1 MSFRSL
7 RPVAPMAI
15 PLVSSALSRALALRL
30 DPGST
35 YLGGGLQLTVSPGA
49 QASNRVVLPTDA
61 PVGSV
66 ATALGLG
73 LGSSRFLADPEDAAF
88 FASPGLSIITGG
100 GSVKG
105 SAAATATTVGRNTNA
120 ATATATNI
128 GLANLDVVTRGGGDL
143 RIGTIDDP
151 FRAMAT
157 AATRSLL
164 PSGGP
169 PQLAAQLTALAT
181 VRGLEGAPSADP
193 LATGALPTF
202 FGQPNASVLASATL
216 DADPGPT
223 TSTLRAV
230 ADARG
235 IEGYRVMALP
245 SAVPGSPAQISGIAA
260 ASLSLTG
267 APPTGAQP
275 ADLTASAI
283 GIDHAVLRG
292 PVSGAVSFM
301 GSGLAQL
308 ETASPPPPGS
318 LRLNSLQGIGL
329 LAVDL
334 QSNGGAPITNEGA
347 TVVGMGGFASPGGS
361 GWLPAMDAAGID
373 RSTILTGS
381 GNDVVMGRIH
391 TEQSSGLDGDGDGVL
406 KADVFLDA
414 SALIGGPGGFDGI
427 RDSLINTG
435 LGDDAVVGA
444 ASRSRIDTAG
454 GDDAIL
460 LDRARSS
467 VLDGGFGNDAI
478 AVEGLAL
485 DNSLKGG
492 FGNDTLTVADGDG
505 NRLDGGFGQD
515 LTVGGTG
522 RNIFMQSNA
531 GAALDAAGS
540 NTFAEQLANPAFW
553 GSLGSQQ
560 KQELWEQGALVQG
573 PQTLGLLDTFSN
585 FDASRGDVLELSS
598 TLGSLTQSL
607 WQSQGA
613 IFGVQ
618 GGQLVVREGPGNS
631 RIGLVVGSLADIRS
645 LGIGSPSLAYATDTR
660 QLLFDADGD
669 WSKGSQSLGTVTMA
683 DPGALTKSNIQF
695 GSGG

>member
-1 MSFRSL
+1 
-7 RPVAPMAI
+7 MAI
-15 PLVSSALSRALALRL
+15 PPITTALSRALALRL
-30 DPGST
+30 DQGST
-35 YLGGGLQLTVSPGA
+35 YLGGGLQLTISPSA
-49 QASNRVVLPTDA
+49 QASNRVVLPA
-61 PVGSV
+61 PEPIGSI

-73 LGSSRFLADPEDAAF
+73 LGSSRFLASPADAAF
-88 FASPGLSIITGG
+88 FDSPGLSIVTGG
-100 GSVKG
+100 GTVAG
-105 SAAATATTVGRNTNA
+105 TAAASASTVGRNTNLA
-120 ATATATNI
+120 DATATNI
-128 GLANLDVVTRGGGDL
+128 GLANLDVVTRGGGAL
-143 RIGTIDDP
+143 RIGTAADP
-151 FRAMAT
+151 LRAVAS

-164 PSGGP
+164 PAGGLP
-169 PQLAAQLTALAT
+169 SLTAQLSAIAT

-202 FGQPNASVLASATL
+202 FGQPNAAVLASATL

-223 TSTLRAV
+223 TSAARAV

-245 SAVPGSPAQISGIAA
+245 AAVPGSPAQISGVAA
-260 ASLSLTG
+260 ASLSLAG
-267 APPTGAQP
+267 APPSGAQP
-275 ADLTASAI
+275 AELSATAI

-292 PVSGAVSFM
+292 PVRGAMNVQ

-308 ETASPPPPGS
+308 DTASTPPPGS

-334 QSNGGAPITNEGA
+334 QSNGGAAITNEGA

-391 TEQSSGLDGDGDGVL
+391 TEQTSGLDADGDGVL
-406 KADVFLDA
+406 NADVFLDA

-427 RDSLINTG
+427 RNSHINTG
-435 LGDDAVVGA
+435 QGDDAVVGA
-444 ASRSRIDTAG
+444 ASRSRIEAAG

-467 VLDGGFGNDAI
+467 SLDGGFGDDAI
-478 AVEGLAL
+478 AVMGLAL

-492 FGNDTLTVADGDG
+492 FGNDSLTVAAGDG

-515 LTVGGTG
+515 LTMGGTG
-522 RNIFMQSNA
+522 KNTFLQSNA
-531 GAALDAAGS
+531 GAALDASSSDA
-540 NTFAEQLANPAFW
+540 FAQRLADPAFW

-573 PQTLGLLDTFSN
+573 GQTLGFLDTISN
-585 FDASRGDVLELSS
+585 FDAARGDVLELSS

-613 IFGVQ
+613 VFGVQ
-618 GGQLVVREGPGNS
+618 GGQLVVRDGPQNS
-631 RIGLVVGSLADIRS
+631 QIGLVVGSLAEIRS

-669 WSKGSQSLGTVTMA
+669 WSKGSRSLGTVTMA
-683 DPGALTKSNIQF
+683 DPGALTKSSIQF
-695 GSGG
+695 GGGG

>member
-1 MSFRSL
+1 
-7 RPVAPMAI
+7 MAI
-15 PLVSSALSRALALRL
+15 PPITTALSRALALRL
-30 DPGST
+30 DQGST
-35 YLGGGLQLTVSPGA
+35 YLGGSLQLTIAPSA
-49 QASNRVVLPTDA
+49 QASNRVVLPA
-61 PVGSV
+61 PEPVGSI

-73 LGSSRFLADPEDAAF
+73 LGSSRFLASPADASF
-88 FASPGLSIITGG
+88 FDSPGLSIVTGG
-100 GSVKG
+100 GAIAG
-105 SAAATATTVGRNTNA
+105 TAAATATTVGRNTNLA
-120 ATATATNI
+120 DATATNI
-128 GLANLDVVTRGGGDL
+128 GLANLDVVTRGGGAL
-143 RIGTIDDP
+143 RIGTPADP
-151 FRAMAT
+151 LRAAAS

-164 PSGGP
+164 PAGGLP
-169 PQLAAQLTALAT
+169 SLTAQLSALAT
-181 VRGLEGAPSADP
+181 VRGLEGAPSADSP
-193 LATGALPTF
+193 ATGVLPTF
-202 FGQPNASVLASATL
+202 FGQPNAAVLASATL

-223 TSTLRAV
+223 TSAARAV

-245 SAVPGSPAQISGIAA
+245 AAAPGSAAQISGIAA
-260 ASLSLTG
+260 ASLSLAG
-267 APPTGAQP
+267 APPSGAEP
-275 ADLTASAI
+275 AELSATAI

-292 PVSGAVSFM
+292 PVTGAVSVQ

-308 ETASPPPPGS
+308 DTASTPPPGS

-391 TEQSSGLDGDGDGVL
+391 TEQSSGLDADGDGVQE
-406 KADVFLDA
+406 ADVFLDA

-427 RDSLINTG
+427 RDSRINTG

-444 ASRSRIDTAG
+444 ASRSRIEAGG

-467 VLDGGFGNDAI
+467 SLDGGFGDDAI
-478 AVEGLAL
+478 AVMGLAL
-485 DNSLKGG
+485 ANSLQGG
-492 FGNDTLTVADGDG
+492 FGNDSLTVAAGDG

-522 RNIFMQSNA
+522 SNTFLQSNA
-531 GAALDAAGS
+531 GSALNASSSDA
-540 NTFAEQLANPAFW
+540 FAQRLADPAFW
-553 GSLGSQQ
+553 GSLGNQQ

-573 PQTLGLLDTFSN
+573 GQTLGLLDTISN
-585 FDASRGDVLELSS
+585 FDAARGDVLELSS

-613 IFGVQ
+613 IFGIQ
-618 GGQLVVREGPGNS
+618 GGQLVVRDGPQNS
-631 RIGLVVGSLADIRS
+631 QIGVVVGSLADIRS

-669 WSKGSQSLGTVTMA
+669 WSKGSRSLGTVTMA
-683 DPGALTKSNIQF
+683 DPGALTKSSIQF
-695 GSGG
+695 GGGG

>member
-1 MSFRSL
+1 
-7 RPVAPMAI
+7 MANPPI
-15 PLVSSALSRALALRL
+15 TTALSRALALRL
-30 DPGST
+30 DQGST
-35 YLGGGLQLTVSPGA
+35 YLGGGLDLTIAPSA
-49 QASNRVVLPTDA
+49 QASNRVVLPA
-61 PVGSV
+61 PEPIGSI

-73 LGSSRFLADPEDAAF
+73 LGSSRFLASSADAAF
-88 FASPGLSIITGG
+88 FDSPGLSIITGG
-100 GSVKG
+100 GSIEG
-105 SAAATATTVGRNTNA
+105 TAAASATTVGRNTNSA
-120 ATATATNI
+120 AATATNI
-128 GLANLDVVTRGGGDL
+128 GLANLDVVTRGGGAL
-143 RIGTIDDP
+143 RIGTPADP
-151 FRAMAT
+151 LQARAS

-164 PSGGP
+164 PSGGLP
-169 PQLAAQLTALAT
+169 SLTARLSALAT

-193 LATGALPTF
+193 LATGSLPTF
-202 FGQPNASVLASATL
+202 FGQPNAAVLAAASL
-216 DADPGPT
+216 DADPGST
-223 TSTLRAV
+223 TSVARAV

-245 SAVPGSPAQISGIAA
+245 ATAPGSPAQISGIAS

-267 APPTGAQP
+267 APPTGVQP
-275 ADLTASAI
+275 AELSATAI
-283 GIDHAVLRG
+283 GIDHTVLRG
-292 PVSGAVSFM
+292 PVNGAVRVQ
-301 GSGLAQL
+301 GSGLAKL
-308 ETASPPPPGS
+308 DTASAPSPGS
-318 LRLNSLQGIGL
+318 LQLDSLQGIGL

-334 QSNGGAPITNEGA
+334 QSNGGAPLTNEGA

-361 GWLPAMDAAGID
+361 GLLPTMDAAGID

-391 TEQSSGLDGDGDGVL
+391 TEQSSGVDADGDGVL

-427 RDSLINTG
+427 RDSLVQTG

-444 ASRSRIDTAG
+444 SSRSRIDTSG

-467 VLDGGFGNDAI
+467 TLDGGFGDDAI
-478 AVEGLAL
+478 AVMGLAI

-492 FGNDTLTVADGDG
+492 FGNDTLKVVAGDG

-522 RNIFMQSNA
+522 KNTFLQSNA
-531 GAALDAAGS
+531 GSALDAS
-540 NTFAEQLANPAFW
+540 SSDTFAQRLADPTFW

-560 KQELWEQGALVQG
+560 KQELWEQGVLVQG
-573 PQTLGLLDTFSN
+573 GEVLGSLDTIGS
-585 FDASRGDVLELSS
+585 FDAARGDILELSS
-598 TLGSLTQSL
+598 TLGSLTQNL

-618 GGQLVVREGPGNS
+618 AGQLVVRDGPQNS
-631 RIGLVVGSLADIRS
+631 QIGVVVGNLADIRS

-669 WSKGSQSLGTVTMA
+669 WSKGSQSIGTVNVA
-683 DPGALTKSNIQF
+683 DPGALTKANIQF